1 MHSESTWI
9 NCKGIYMEIVIKI
22 IELIA
27 SVLSVCS
34 AIISVVS
41 SKKSKEKAREAQ
53 KLKEETEIIYNQ
65 YLQSMS
71 KAAQSVERICENK
84 IEQYSYDKIRSAIK
98 QSIIN
103 LEEDCF
109 DIEDIQNNLKNDFRI
124 DISKNDILKILT
136 DFERRRLIKSLS
148 ESKYHRF
155 IK

>member
-1 MHSESTWI
+1 
-9 NCKGIYMEIVIKI
+9 MEIVIKI

-27 SVLSVCS
+27 SVLSVCG

-41 SKKSKEKAREAQ
+41 SRKSKEKAREAQ

-98 QSIIN
+98 QSITN

-124 DISKNDILKILT
+124 DIFKKDILKILT
-136 DFERRRLIKSLS
+136 DFEKRRLIKRLS
-148 ESKYHRF
+148 ENKYHRF